1 MSLTLCGHKSIIALF
16 RIEVLNYFSI
26 PVELRSIYLPTT
38 SRVAFGRTN
47 ESARKSHIVNRPIVP
62 NIVIDSCRATRSW
75 SVMVHAGIC
84 QHGRVRSSA
93 ISRQHTP
100 MCVDIGTQYPH
111 KHHAT
116 FTLFYSTLIPKS
128 KILNSIK
135 MAIFSR
141 RLKPRL
147 ARRVKQNG
155 FTCVTCATDASL
167 TLLQMIPLSDPF
179 SIVIYPKPLTT
190 SVSSKTK
197 SNAKHFRYLCK
208 QKKK

>member
-1 MSLTLCGHKSIIALF
+1 MLLTYYPDGSYWSNQRVCTQIAH
-16 RIEVLNYFSI
+16 NQQ
-26 PVELRSIYLPTT
+26 TDT
-38 SRVAFGRTN
+38 
-47 ESARKSHIVNRPIVP
+47 P

-93 ISRQHTP
+93 ISRQHTT

-111 KHHAT
+111 KHNAT

-128 KILNSIK
+128 NILRLSQFHKNGDLLSP
-135 MAIFSR
+135 SR
-141 RLKPRL
+141 TS
-147 ARRVKQNG
+147 ARTLGV
-155 FTCVTCATDASL
+155 SL
-167 TLLQMIPLSDPF
+167 VQQMLLSLVLQMIPLLDPF